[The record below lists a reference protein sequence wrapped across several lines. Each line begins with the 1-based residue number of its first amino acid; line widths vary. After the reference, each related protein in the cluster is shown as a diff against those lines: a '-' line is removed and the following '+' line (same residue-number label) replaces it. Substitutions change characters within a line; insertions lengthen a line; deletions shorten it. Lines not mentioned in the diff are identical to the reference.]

1 MAASTAVSIRVVASL
16 EESEVNMNKKDIGYG
31 SSLFDME
38 DTKGNRKFSVIF
50 AKYLREEKLY
60 ASELFEGFCDI
71 KAITASHSISF
82 MCKLPDKIRKSELI
96 FGYPEISG
104 NQQLDFLKIQ
114 GLQSDIIRIISREGN
129 INNIITGM
137 SAGYIKL
144 FVSRDIIPHENIYI
158 LSALNGDKRVIIGSD
173 RMSAPMFM
181 GYQRDGFVIF
191 DDEVAYS
198 FYLKKYIEFRDN
210 CCDIVLPELLKEV
223 KDNSNAMLK
232 DPKKI
237 PINKAASE
245 GTINIEQD
253 KDYDSDKISE
263 IGQSEKDI
271 RGNNDDR
278 KTKRI
283 ISTIKTIDNGREK
296 ITLTKEVVNE
306 ISETTRDAYLR
317 REKEFSKASLSVDFE
332 NMSLILGGEPMNLNP
347 SSIDIKNDGEC
358 LIRYFKGF
366 ESFSG
371 DVDYTRREFYKFAVW
386 TFASPF
392 IPYLRYLCF
401 ENGLDPNF
409 KYPVYGLIYGQSNCG
424 KSKFLQ
430 FLNRMMCGMDSIPD
444 DNVKF
449 TRTEVIKLKEKSTG
463 LPIIIDDI
471 KENSFRNNIEFV
483 KEERWGFKDK
493 RDRYSCVS
501 MTANQLPPVDK
512 AIKKRVV
519 ICKATASVSLQ
530 DASKDVE
537 FDKLLHQP
545 GSAFYRE
552 YFKRMTPV
560 VRDLEK
566 HIYQADL
573 DYKVSLLANSSRV
586 IKEILHDYC
595 DRVPEYFCELSN
607 YEDYFGTSVLFYES
621 IKSLQIALKTE
632 PQQFVV
638 DTDEDLLIYS
648 FPPGSNK
655 YSNNLVKV
663 FKELPTE
670 WLADEIG
677 NCLKVQYSAVIRG
690 GINCSGIRR
699 VSDGWFKKMVNKL

>member
-1 MAASTAVSIRVVASL
+1 M
-16 EESEVNMNKKDIGYG
+16 KKSNIGYG
-31 SSLFDME
+31 PSLFDME
-38 DTKGNRKFSVIF
+38 DTSGNRKFSVIF
-50 AKYLREEKLY
+50 AKYLKEDKLY

-71 KAITASHSISF
+71 KAITSSHSISF
-82 MCKLPDKIRKSELI
+82 MCKLSEKIRKVELV
-96 FGYPEISG
+96 FGYPEMLG
-104 NQQLDFLKIQ
+104 NQQFDIFKIQ
-114 GLQSDIIRIISREGN
+114 GLQADIIRILSREGN
-129 INNIITGM
+129 INDVITDISKGNNR
-137 SAGYIKL
+137 I
-144 FVSRDIIPHENIYI
+144 FVSRDISPHENVYL
-158 LSALNGDKRVIIGSD
+158 LSASNGDKRVIIGSD
-173 RMSAPMFM
+173 RMSAPMFT
-181 GYQRDGFVIF
+181 GFQRDGFVVF
-191 DDEVAYS
+191 DDESAYDY
-198 FYLKKYIEFRDN
+198 YLKQYVKFRDN
-210 CCDIVLPELLKEV
+210 CCDIVSPELLKEV
-223 KDNSNAMLK
+223 KDDSNAMLK

-237 PINKAASE
+237 PINKAAAN
-245 GTINIEQD
+245 GTVNIEQD
-253 KDYDSDKISE
+253 RDPESDKVS
-263 IGQSEKDI
+263 GVGKSEKDI
-271 RGNNDDR
+271 RDNIDVR
-278 KTKRI
+278 KSKRI
-283 ISTIKTIDNGREK
+283 SSTTRTTENGREK
-296 ITLTKEVVNE
+296 ITLTKDVVDE

-317 REKEFSKASLSVDFE
+317 REKELSMASLEVDFE
-332 NMSLILGGEPMNLNP
+332 NMSLFLGGESANLNP

-358 LIRYFKGF
+358 LIKYFKGF

-386 TFASPF
+386 AFASPF

-430 FLNRMMCGMDSIPD
+430 FINRMMCGMDSVPD

-449 TRTEVIKLKEKSTG
+449 TRTEIIKLKEKSTG

-483 KEERWGFKDK
+483 KEERWGFKEK
-493 RDRYSCVS
+493 RYRYSCVS

-530 DASKDVE
+530 DASRDVE
-537 FDKLLHQP
+537 FDKLIHQP
-545 GSAFYRE
+545 GSAFYCE
-552 YFKRMTPV
+552 YFRRMISV

-573 DYKVSLLANSSRV
+573 DYKESLLSNSSRI
-586 IKEILHDYC
+586 IKDILHEYC
-595 DRVPEYFCELSN
+595 EDVPGYFCELSN

-621 IKSLQIALKTE
+621 IKSLKIALKTE
-632 PQQFVV
+632 PQQFVI

-690 GINCSGIRR
+690 GVNCSGIRK
-699 VSDGWFKKMVNKL
+699 VSNGWFKKMVSKL